1 LKNKVRVSD
10 AHRAKVLADYF
21 GTPNAL
27 LPTINRCHP
36 PSGQAGSSAES
47 FILLSCR
54 GLFMKRFLPLIVLT
68 AIVWAGCGGKKST
81 PAAGVAVTISPTS
94 ASVAGGATQP
104 FTATVTGSTN
114 TTVTW
119 QVNGENGGDAIIGT
133 ISSTGVYTA
142 PNVLPTTTT
151 VTVTATS
158 QADTTMVAAALVTL
172 TAPAVTITLSPT
184 SATLAAGAT
193 QQFTPTVTVTGSS
206 NNAVNWTVN
215 GIAGGNATVGTI
227 DSTGL
232 YTAPASP
239 PNTAITVT
247 ATSQA
252 NTTFSASAPVTVQFG
267 NASLKGNYVFLATQ
281 PDNSSGSGFAY
292 RGGTFAADGAGNITS
307 GVSDSNS
314 ASGPTNF
321 PFTGAGAYSITPDGR
336 GTMTFSDPSGTHTFS
351 FALTSSTRG
360 QLIEFDSAGASSGF
374 IRQQDPNALAS
385 VAGTFVFSLMGD
397 NGGPSAAVGQVS
409 FAGVAITG
417 TEDTSTAG
425 VVAQNVVISGSVVTP
440 TPNGRGIA
448 TINTLQ
454 FAFYII
460 DASTLVLVDIDSTGM
475 RTAGMAFAQ
484 TSIGFTNASLGSSAF
499 FANGNAIPGNKPFA
513 EAGRFDTV
521 GGTQFSNG
529 VVDVNNAGTVTAN
542 APFAS
547 TATYAVAANGR
558 GTISNGA
565 STFIFWMASPQ
576 QAVIMESDSA
586 AVATGLL
593 LQQQTGIGSV
603 TGGYAFAVAGADST
617 GATAEAI
624 DGQLS
629 TNGFG
634 ILSGAEDLHVGSV
647 ITPAASLSGSL
658 TIGANGRATT
668 PRPVQGTVTT
678 NGVPNVVSSVNYAFY
693 FVSADRFLV
702 LSTSS
707 DSVLAGVAERQCSS
721 GCQF

>member
-1 LKNKVRVSD
+1 ML
-10 AHRAKVLADYF
+10 
-21 GTPNAL
+21 
-27 LPTINRCHP
+27 I
-36 PSGQAGSSAES
+36 
-47 FILLSCR
+47 SCR

-81 PAAGVAVTISPTS
+81 PAAGVAITISPTS
-94 ASVAGGATQP
+94 ASVAGGATQS

-114 TTVTW
+114 TAVTW

-133 ISSTGVYTA
+133 VSSTGLYTA

-158 QADTTMVAAALVTL
+158 QADTTMVASALVTL

-206 NNAVNWTVN
+206 NNAVTWTVN

-239 PNTAITVT
+239 PNTAITVR

-252 NTTFSASAPVTVQFG
+252 NTQFSASAPVTVQFG

-292 RGGTFAADGAGNITS
+292 SGGTFAADGAGNITS
-307 GVSDSNS
+307 GVSDANS

-321 PFTGAGAYSITPDGR
+321 PFTGTGTYSVTLDGR
-336 GTMTFSDPSGTHTFS
+336 GTLTFNDAGGAHTFS

-374 IRQQDPNALAS
+374 IRQQDQSAITG
-385 VAGTFVFSLMGD
+385 VGGTFVFSLMGD

-409 FAGVAITG
+409 FASLTA
-417 TEDTSTAG
+417 TEDINDAG
-425 VVAQNVVISGSVVTP
+425 VVSQTTGAVTSVSVGAS
-440 TPNGRGIA
+440 GRGTA
-448 TINTLQ
+448 TINGSQ

-460 DASTLVLVDIDSTGM
+460 DASTLVLVDIDAAGM
-475 RTAGMAFAQ
+475 RAAGAAYAR
-484 TSIGFTNASLGSSAF
+484 TSPPASLTSSAF
-499 FANGNAIPGNKPFA
+499 FVNGSAIPGNKAFA

-542 APFAS
+542 SPFAT
-547 TATYAVAANGR
+547 TATYSLAANGR
-558 GTISNGA
+558 GTISNGT
-565 STFIFWMASPQ
+565 SSFVFWMASPR
-576 QAVIMESDSA
+576 QAVLMESDSA

-593 LQQQTGIGSV
+593 LQQQTGLQSV
-603 TGGYAFAVAGADST
+603 TGGYALAVAGADST
-617 GATAEAI
+617 GATAQAI

-634 ILSGAEDLHVGSV
+634 ILSGAEDLHLGTV

-668 PRPVQGTVTT
+668 PQPVQGTVTV
-678 NGVPNVVSSVNYAFY
+678 NGAPNVVSSVNYAFY
-693 FVSADRFLV
+693 FVSADRFLM